1 VSYRGPLRILVKEN
15 AAEVAK
21 AGAELFIEAARE
33 SIRDSGVFR
42 VALSGG
48 SSPRQMYR
56 LLAEDGFS
64 SRVPW
69 EKTHLFWVDERCVP
83 VEDEGSNYGA
93 AKQALLDRVRIPQG
107 NVHRMPAELP
117 PEEGA
122 RKYQAILKEL
132 VPLNERGM
140 PVFDLIFLGV
150 GKDGHTASLFPGQ
163 STLQEEKRLVVAARG
178 GEPDVDRLTLTL
190 PVINSA
196 KRVICLVTGKEKAQI
211 IQEIFQGNG
220 SELPAKKVV
229 PREGKLTW
237 LLDRDAAAFIL
248 SEVDHGEDT

>member
-1 VSYRGPLRILVKEN
+1 MSYGGPLHIIVKEN

-21 AGAELFIEAARE
+21 AGAELFINAGRE
-33 SIRDSGVFR
+33 SIRDSGAFR

-48 SSPRQMYR
+48 ATPRQMYR

-64 SRVPW
+64 SQVPW

-83 VEDEGSNYGA
+83 VEDERSNYGA
-93 AKQALLDRVRIPQG
+93 AKRDLLDRVPIPAE

-122 RKYQAILKEL
+122 RKYQAILEEIL
-132 VPLNERGM
+132 PLNQEGFA
-140 PVFDLIFLGV
+140 VFDLVFLGT

-163 STLQEEKRLVVAARG
+163 STLQEERRMVVTARG

-190 PVINSA
+190 PVI
-196 KRVICLVTGKEKAQI
+196 KI
-211 IQEIFQGNG
+211 IREIFQGDG
-220 SELPAKKVV
+220 LGLPAKKVA
-229 PREGKLTW
+229 PRQGRLTW
-237 LLDRDAAAFIL
+237 LLDREAAALVL
-248 SEVDHGEDT
+248 SKENNGKDM